1 VQTGGDLRRS
11 LGPAQVVAAGIAC
24 SVGSRVY
31 LSLGDS
37 VAPQGPFVVWAYIL
51 ARVAC
56 GLTTLSYARFAA
68 RFPEAGSTFSSVV
81 QAYGPKAGGMT
92 VWTLLLEYIVGA
104 GAVVVGV
111 ELSDRQRVRLAANG
125 GDRDLDAGGDGVG
138 DRGI

>member
-1 VQTGGDLRRS
+1 
-11 LGPAQVVAAGIAC
+11 
-24 SVGSRVY
+24 
-31 LSLGDS
+31 
-37 VAPQGPFVVWAYIL
+37 
-51 ARVAC
+51 
-56 GLTTLSYARFAA
+56 
-68 RFPEAGSTFSSVV
+68 
-81 QAYGPKAGGMT
+81 MT